1 MEVVHEVLHQMHV
14 EITNIVR
21 HVQVVVQMLQ
31 VDIIR
36 HRINVVR
43 RHVQMHQRMRNIQVM
58 ERHDEIIVVGDVSQD
73 IIWKEVNVKH
83 VHDYEVIIQVQDE
96 MDDHRNVIYH
106 VEHDII

>member
-58 ERHDEIIVVGDVSQD
+58 ERHDEIIVVGDVKHD
-73 IIWKEVNVKH
+73 IIWKEDSVNH
-83 VHDYEVIIQVQDE
+83 VHDYEVIIQVQHEQRHQHD
-96 MDDHRNVIYH
+96 VI
-106 VEHDII
+106 